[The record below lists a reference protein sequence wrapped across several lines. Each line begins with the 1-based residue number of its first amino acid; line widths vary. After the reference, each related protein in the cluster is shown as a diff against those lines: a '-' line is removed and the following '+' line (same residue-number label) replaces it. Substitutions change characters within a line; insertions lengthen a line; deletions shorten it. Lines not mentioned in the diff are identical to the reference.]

1 MSLQTIAKAL
11 VIWTG
16 MLALAI
22 ANGALRDGVLM
33 PQLGDVQ
40 GMLLSGVLL
49 CCAILA
55 VSYLCLPWFGRQSAR
70 HLSAIGVIWLGL
82 TVAFEFSFAIL
93 RGMPMDKILGAY
105 VFEDGNTWPLVLVIT
120 LLAPRLAAR
129 LRGWS

>member
-1 MSLQTIAKAL
+1 MSLHTIAKAL

-49 CCAILA
+49 SVARIAGETAPLLFTA
-55 VSYLCLPWFGRQSAR
+55 LNSAYFPDN
-70 HLSAIGVIWLGL
+70 LSGPTANL
-82 TVAFEFSFAIL
+82 TVTIFDYAMSPYDNWQTMAW
-93 RGMPMDKILGAY
+93 GASLIIT
-105 VFEDGNTWPLVLVIT
+105 VSVL
-120 LLAPRLAAR
+120 LLSIIGRLTVR
-129 LRGWS
+129 EHKR